1 MSMELW
7 IEAGSAC
14 PAPHTLCGMRCLQCV
29 ATHRVEVA
37 TYRVE
42 RHPRKA
48 VYGQIWPY
56 TPRSEPAKHP
66 P

>member
-42 RHPRKA
+42 KA
-48 VYGQIWPY
+48 SPKGSLWANLALHA
-56 TPRSEPAKHP
+56 TFGTS
-66 P
+66 